1 MPPAISLQQLS
12 FSYRTQAVLQD
23 ITLEIPHQ
31 SLLALIGPN
40 GSGKTTLLRVMSKAL
55 RPQHGTVL
63 FDGQPLVTFSA
74 RKLAQKLAVISS
86 EQHFEFPFSVA
97 DVVAMGRF
105 PHLNRLERMSD
116 RDWKIVDEAMERTSV
131 LDFRNR
137 SISQLS
143 SGEKQR
149 VLIARAIAQQPS
161 ILMLD
166 EPNAHLD
173 INHQIAIFNLLR
185 TLNRQHQMTVI
196 VVLHD
201 LSAAAAFCET
211 MVLLHRGQIVRTG
224 TPAEVITAELI
235 QTDLRRRSSRFPEPG
250 RRVPADCFRP
260 CARSR
265 LLKESNLF
273 GYACRYNLV
282 ATISAQFALIVG
294 FSQVRSN
301 QFENAHDCRGERVNR
316 GYLLNEW
323 VHW

>member
-1 MPPAISLQQLS
+1 MRGSSEGLQFTMAHAISLKQIS
-12 FSYRTQAVLQD
+12 FSYRTQVVLQD
-23 ITLEIPHQ
+23 ITLEIPRQ

-40 GSGKTTLLRVMSKAL
+40 GGGKTTLLRVMSKAL
-55 RPQHGTVL
+55 KPQHGTVSL
-63 FDGQPLVTFSA
+63 DGRPLESHSA
-74 RKLAQKLAVISS
+74 RGLAQKLAVISS
-86 EQHFEFPFSVA
+86 EQHFEFPFSVT

-116 RDWKIVDEAMERTSV
+116 RDWKIVHEAMEKTSV

-173 INHQIAIFNLLR
+173 INHQIAVFNLLQ

-211 MVLLHRGQIVRTG
+211 MVLLHRGQVVHTG
-224 TPAEVITAELI
+224 TPREVITAELI
-235 QTDLRRRSSRFPEPG
+235 QQTYGAEVTVFPSPVGGSPQIAFGSHPG
-250 RRVPADCFRP
+250 
-260 CARSR
+260 S
-265 LLKESNLF
+265 
-273 GYACRYNLV
+273 
-282 ATISAQFALIVG
+282 
-294 FSQVRSN
+294 
-301 QFENAHDCRGERVNR
+301 HD
-316 GYLLNEW
+316 
-323 VHW
+323 

>member
-1 MPPAISLQQLS
+1 LG
-12 FSYRTQAVLQD
+12 FSYRTQAVLLD
-23 ITLEIPHQ
+23 INLEIPHQ

-55 RPQHGTVL
+55 RAQQGSVL
-63 FDGQPLVTFSA
+63 LDGRRLESFSA

-116 RDWKIVDEAMERTSV
+116 RDWKIVDEAMERTCV
-131 LDFRNR
+131 LDLRNR

-161 ILMLD
+161 ILLLD

-211 MVLLHRGQIVRTG
+211 MLLLHRGQIVRTG
-224 TPAEVITAELI
+224 KPAEVITEELI
-235 QTDLRRRSSRFPEPG
+235 RQTYGAEVAVFPSPVG
-250 RRVPADCFRP
+250 GYPQIAFGPA
-260 CARSR
+260 
-265 LLKESNLF
+265 
-273 GYACRYNLV
+273 
-282 ATISAQFALIVG
+282 
-294 FSQVRSN
+294 
-301 QFENAHDCRGERVNR
+301 GEA
-316 GYLLNEW
+316 GP
-323 VHW
+323 

>member
-1 MPPAISLQQLS
+1 MPGSFESLRPIMPSAISLQQLS
-12 FSYRTQAVLQD
+12 FSYPTRPVLQD
-23 ITLEIPHQ
+23 ISLEIPHQ

-40 GSGKTTLLRVMSKAL
+40 GGGKTTLLRVMSKAL
-55 RPQHGTVL
+55 RPQRGAIL
-63 FDGQPLVTFSA
+63 FDGQPLASFNA

-131 LDFRNR
+131 LDFRHR
-137 SISQLS
+137 SISELS

-185 TLNRQHQMTVI
+185 TLNRRHQMTVI

-201 LSAAAAFCET
+201 LSAAAAFCEA

-224 TPAEVITAELI
+224 TPAEVIREDLIRQTYGAEVVV
-235 QTDLRRRSSRFPEPG
+235 FPSPVG
-250 RRVPADCFRP
+250 GFPQIAFGPA
-260 CARSR
+260 A
-265 LLKESNLF
+265 K
-273 GYACRYNLV
+273 
-282 ATISAQFALIVG
+282 
-294 FSQVRSN
+294 
-301 QFENAHDCRGERVNR
+301 
-316 GYLLNEW
+316 
-323 VHW
+323 

>member
-1 MPPAISLQQLS
+1 MRESFEGLRFIMPPAISLQELS

-23 ITLEIPHQ
+23 IDLEIPHQ
-31 SLLALIGPN
+31 SFLALIGPN
-40 GSGKTTLLRVMSKAL
+40 GSGKTTLLRVMSKVL
-55 RPQHGTVL
+55 KPQRGAAML
-63 FDGQPLVTFSA
+63 DGYPLASFSA

-105 PHLNRLERMSD
+105 PHLNRLEKMSD
-116 RDWKIVDEAMERTSV
+116 EDWKIVDEAMERTCV
-131 LDFRNR
+131 RDFRNR

-211 MVLLHRGQIVRTG
+211 MVLLHRGRIVRTG
-224 TPAEVITAELI
+224 TPAEVITEELI
-235 QTDLRRRSSRFPEPG
+235 QQTYGAEVVVFPSPVG
-250 RRVPADCFRP
+250 GGPQIAFGPAG
-260 CARSR
+260 
-265 LLKESNLF
+265 K
-273 GYACRYNLV
+273 
-282 ATISAQFALIVG
+282 VG
-294 FSQVRSN
+294 S
-301 QFENAHDCRGERVNR
+301 
-316 GYLLNEW
+316 
-323 VHW
+323 

>member
-12 FSYRTQAVLQD
+12 FSYRTQVVLQD
-23 ITLEIPHQ
+23 ITLEIPRQ
-31 SLLALIGPN
+31 SHLALIGPN
-40 GSGKTTLLRVMSKAL
+40 GSGKTTLLRLMSKAL
-55 RPQHGTVL
+55 EPQRGTVL
-63 FDGQPLVTFSA
+63 LDGQPLASYSA

-86 EQHFEFPFSVA
+86 EQHFEFPFSVT

-105 PHLNRLERMSD
+105 PHLNRLERMSA
-116 RDWKIVDEAMERTSV
+116 RDWEIVDEAMERTCL

-211 MVLLHRGQIVRTG
+211 MVLLHRGQVVRTG
-224 TPAEVITAELI
+224 TPAEVITKEMIQQTYGAEV
-235 QTDLRRRSSRFPEPG
+235 TVFPSPVG
-250 RRVPADCFRP
+250 GSPQITFGS
-260 CARSR
+260 AR
-265 LLKESNLF
+265 E
-273 GYACRYNLV
+273 
-282 ATISAQFALIVG
+282 VG
-294 FSQVRSN
+294 LP
-301 QFENAHDCRGERVNR
+301 ERE
-316 GYLLNEW
+316 GW
-323 VHW
+323 T

>member
-1 MPPAISLQQLS
+1 MQGSFEGLRFIMPPAISLQQLG
-12 FSYRTQAVLQD
+12 FSYRTHAVLQD
-23 ITLEIPHQ
+23 INLEIPHQ

-55 RPQHGTVL
+55 RAQQGTVL
-63 FDGQPLVTFSA
+63 LDGRPLVSFSA

-116 RDWKIVDEAMERTSV
+116 RDWKIVDEAMERTCV

-161 ILMLD
+161 ILILD

-211 MVLLHRGQIVRTG
+211 MVLLHRGRIVRTG
-224 TPAEVITAELI
+224 TPAEVITEELI
-235 QTDLRRRSSRFPEPG
+235 QQTYGAEVVVFPSPVG
-250 RRVPADCFRP
+250 GCPQIAFGPANG
-260 CARSR
+260 S
-265 LLKESNLF
+265 
-273 GYACRYNLV
+273 
-282 ATISAQFALIVG
+282 T
-294 FSQVRSN
+294 
-301 QFENAHDCRGERVNR
+301 
-316 GYLLNEW
+316 
-323 VHW
+323 

>member
-12 FSYRTQAVLQD
+12 FSYRTQPVLQGVS
-23 ITLEIPHQ
+23 LEIPQ
-31 SLLALIGPN
+31 RSLLALIGPN
-40 GSGKTTLLRVMSKAL
+40 GSGKTTLLRLMSKVL
-55 RPQHGTVL
+55 RPQQGTILLHGR
-63 FDGQPLVTFSA
+63 PLSSFSA
-74 RKLAQKLAVISS
+74 RDLARQLAVISS

-116 RDWKIVDEAMERTSV
+116 QDWTMVDEAMERTSV
-131 LDFRNR
+131 LHFRHR

-161 ILMLD
+161 VLMLD

-201 LSAAAAFCET
+201 LSAAATFCET

-235 QTDLRRRSSRFPEPG
+235 QQTYGAEVAVFPSPLGG
-250 RRVPADCFRP
+250 RPQIAFGPAREVD
-260 CARSR
+260 
-265 LLKESNLF
+265 
-273 GYACRYNLV
+273 
-282 ATISAQFALIVG
+282 Q
-294 FSQVRSN
+294 
-301 QFENAHDCRGERVNR
+301 
-316 GYLLNEW
+316 
-323 VHW
+323 

>member
-1 MPPAISLQQLS
+1 MPGNFEGLRYIMPPAVSLQKLS

-23 ITLEIPHQ
+23 IDLEIPQQ
-31 SLLALIGPN
+31 SHLALIGPN

-55 RPQHGTVL
+55 RPQQGTVML
-63 FDGQPLVTFSA
+63 DGQPLAGFSA
-74 RKLAQKLAVISS
+74 RTLAQKLAVISS

-116 RDWKIVDEAMERTSV
+116 RDWEIVDEAMERTCV
-131 LDFRNR
+131 GDFRNR

-185 TLNRQHQMTVI
+185 TLNRQHRMTVI

-211 MVLLHRGQIVRTG
+211 MVLVHRGRIVRTG
-224 TPAEVITAELI
+224 TAAEVITKELI
-235 QTDLRRRSSRFPEPG
+235 QQTYGAEVVVFPSPVG
-250 RRVPADCFRP
+250 GGPQIAFGPA
-260 CARSR
+260 S
-265 LLKESNLF
+265 E
-273 GYACRYNLV
+273 
-282 ATISAQFALIVG
+282 VG
-294 FSQVRSN
+294 P
-301 QFENAHDCRGERVNR
+301 
-316 GYLLNEW
+316 
-323 VHW
+323 

>member
-1 MPPAISLQQLS
+1 MPPAISLLQLG
-12 FSYRTQAVLQD
+12 FSYGTQLVLQD
-23 ITLEIPHQ
+23 INLEIPHQ

-40 GSGKTTLLRVMSKAL
+40 GGGKTTLLRVMSKAL
-55 RPQHGTVL
+55 RPQRGTVMV
-63 FDGQPLVTFSA
+63 DGQPLLNFSA

-116 RDWKIVDEAMERTSV
+116 RDWEIVNEAMERTCV

-211 MVLLHRGQIVRTG
+211 MVLLHRGRIVRTG
-224 TPAEVITAELI
+224 TPAEVITQELI
-235 QTDLRRRSSRFPEPG
+235 QQTYGAEVVVFPSPVG
-250 RRVPADCFRP
+250 GCPQIAFGPANG
-260 CARSR
+260 S
-265 LLKESNLF
+265 
-273 GYACRYNLV
+273 
-282 ATISAQFALIVG
+282 T
-294 FSQVRSN
+294 
-301 QFENAHDCRGERVNR
+301 
-316 GYLLNEW
+316 
-323 VHW
+323 

>member
-1 MPPAISLQQLS
+1 LRFIMPSAISLQQLS

-40 GSGKTTLLRVMSKAL
+40 GSGKTTLLRLMSKVL
-55 RPQHGTVL
+55 QPQQGIILLHNRL
-63 FDGQPLVTFSA
+63 LASFSA
-74 RKLAQKLAVISS
+74 RDLAQKLAVISS

-105 PHLNRLERMSD
+105 PHLNRLERMSHQ
-116 RDWKIVDEAMERTSV
+116 DWKIVDEAMERTSV
-131 LDFRNR
+131 LHFRHR

-185 TLNRQHQMTVI
+185 TLNRQHQMTII

-211 MVLLHRGQIVRTG
+211 MVLLHQGQIVRTG
-224 TPAEVITAELI
+224 KPAEVITADLI
-235 QTDLRRRSSRFPEPG
+235 QQTYGAEVAVFPSPVGG
-250 RRVPADCFRP
+250 RPQIAFGPARDAGP
-260 CARSR
+260 
-265 LLKESNLF
+265 
-273 GYACRYNLV
+273 
-282 ATISAQFALIVG
+282 
-294 FSQVRSN
+294 
-301 QFENAHDCRGERVNR
+301 
-316 GYLLNEW
+316 
-323 VHW
+323 

>member
-1 MPPAISLQQLS
+1 MRESFEGLRFIMPPAISLQELS

-23 ITLEIPHQ
+23 IDLEIPHQ
-31 SLLALIGPN
+31 SFLALIGPN

-55 RPQHGTVL
+55 RPQRGAAML
-63 FDGQPLVTFSA
+63 DGSPLASFSA

-97 DVVAMGRF
+97 NVVAMGRF

-116 RDWKIVDEAMERTSV
+116 EDWKIVDEAMERTCV
-131 LDFRNR
+131 RDFRNR

-201 LSAAAAFCET
+201 RSAAAAFCET
-211 MVLLHRGQIVRTG
+211 MVLLHQGRIVRTG
-224 TPAEVITAELI
+224 TPAEVITEELI
-235 QTDLRRRSSRFPEPG
+235 QQTYGAEVVVFPSPVG
-250 RRVPADCFRP
+250 GGPQIAFGPAG
-260 CARSR
+260 
-265 LLKESNLF
+265 K
-273 GYACRYNLV
+273 
-282 ATISAQFALIVG
+282 VG
-294 FSQVRSN
+294 S
-301 QFENAHDCRGERVNR
+301 
-316 GYLLNEW
+316 
-323 VHW
+323 

>member
-1 MPPAISLQQLS
+1 MRGSFEGLRFIMPPAISLQQLS

-23 ITLEIPHQ
+23 INLEIPNQ

-55 RPQHGTVL
+55 RAQQGTVL
-63 FDGQPLVTFSA
+63 LDGRPLASFNA
-74 RKLAQKLAVISS
+74 RKLARKLAVISS

-116 RDWKIVDEAMERTSV
+116 QDWKIVDEAMERTCV

-161 ILMLD
+161 ILLLD

-211 MVLLHRGQIVRTG
+211 MVLLHQGQIVRTG
-224 TPAEVITAELI
+224 TPSEVITAELI
-235 QTDLRRRSSRFPEPG
+235 QQTYGAEVAVFPSPVGG
-250 RRVPADCFRP
+250 RPHIAFGPAR
-260 CARSR
+260 
-265 LLKESNLF
+265 E
-273 GYACRYNLV
+273 
-282 ATISAQFALIVG
+282 VG
-294 FSQVRSN
+294 S
-301 QFENAHDCRGERVNR
+301 
-316 GYLLNEW
+316 
-323 VHW
+323 

>member
-1 MPPAISLQQLS
+1 MPPAISIQQLS
-12 FSYRTQAVLQD
+12 FCYRTQAVLQD
-23 ITLEIPHQ
+23 VNLEIRHQ
-31 SLLALIGPN
+31 SFLALIGPN
-40 GSGKTTLLRVMSKAL
+40 GSGKTTLLRLMSKVL
-55 RPQHGTVL
+55 TPQRGAVL
-63 FDGQPLVTFSA
+63 FDGQPLGSFSA

-105 PHLNRLERMSD
+105 PHLNLLEKMSD
-116 RDWKIVDEAMERTSV
+116 EDWKIVDEAMERTCV
-131 LDFRNR
+131 RDFRNR

-185 TLNRQHQMTVI
+185 TLNRQHQITVI

-211 MVLLHRGQIVRTG
+211 MVLLHRGRIVRTG
-224 TPAEVITAELI
+224 TPAEVITEELI
-235 QTDLRRRSSRFPEPG
+235 QQTYGAEVVVFPSPVG
-250 RRVPADCFRP
+250 GGPQIAFGPAG
-260 CARSR
+260 
-265 LLKESNLF
+265 K
-273 GYACRYNLV
+273 
-282 ATISAQFALIVG
+282 VG
-294 FSQVRSN
+294 S
-301 QFENAHDCRGERVNR
+301 
-316 GYLLNEW
+316 
-323 VHW
+323 

>member
-1 MPPAISLQQLS
+1 MPPAISLQQIS

-23 ITLEIPHQ
+23 ITLEIPRQ
-31 SLLALIGPN
+31 SFLALIGPN

-55 RPQHGTVL
+55 RPQQGAVL
-63 FDGQPLVTFSA
+63 LDGRPLGSFSA
-74 RKLAQKLAVISS
+74 RDLAQKLAVISS

-105 PHLNRLERMSD
+105 PHLNRLEGMSD
-116 RDWKIVDEAMERTSV
+116 RDWQIVDDAMERTSV

-173 INHQIAIFNLLR
+173 INHQIAIFSLLR
-185 TLNRQHQMTVI
+185 TLNRQQQITII

-224 TPAEVITAELI
+224 TPAEVITEELI
-235 QTDLRRRSSRFPEPG
+235 RQTYGAEVSVFPSPVG
-250 RRVPADCFRP
+250 GFPQIAFGPAG
-260 CARSR
+260 
-265 LLKESNLF
+265 E
-273 GYACRYNLV
+273 
-282 ATISAQFALIVG
+282 VG
-294 FSQVRSN
+294 P
-301 QFENAHDCRGERVNR
+301 
-316 GYLLNEW
+316 
-323 VHW
+323 